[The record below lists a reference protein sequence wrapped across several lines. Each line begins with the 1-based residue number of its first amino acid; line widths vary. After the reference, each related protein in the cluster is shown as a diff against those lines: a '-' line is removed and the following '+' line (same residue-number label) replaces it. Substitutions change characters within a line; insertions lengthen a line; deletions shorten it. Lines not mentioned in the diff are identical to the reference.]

1 MDSKKSKMNVLMLPW
16 LAQGHITPFLELA
29 KKLTNKNFHIYFC
42 STPINLISIK
52 KRITDKYSLSIELV
66 EIHLPSLPELP
77 PHYHTTNGLPIHLN
91 STLKTAFEMA
101 STSFSTILNTLS
113 PDLVIYD
120 VSPSWAQSTALS
132 FDIPA
137 VQLMITGATVVSFG
151 QHMIKHCGSVE
162 FPFPAIK
169 LQGFHETQFRH
180 FVETVVKEYNDKQVA
195 SVNDQPSCNFMLYN
209 TFRELEGKYIDYLPV
224 IGEKKVVPVG
234 PLVQGIDDDENEHS
248 EIIQWLDNK
257 GEYSTLFVSFG
268 SEYFMSK
275 EEIEEIAHGLE
286 LSMVN
291 FIWVVRFPEVEKV
304 ELEEALPKG
313 FIDRVG
319 ERGLVVEGW
328 APQARILTHSSTGGF
343 VSHCGWNSVLE
354 SLKFGVPMVAIPM
367 QYEQPLNA
375 KLVEEVGVAAEV
387 NRDINGRLNRE
398 EIAQVIRKV
407 VVEKSGEDIRIKARI
422 FGDKI
427 RMKGDEEIDEAVEV
441 LLQLCKDVKLLKN

>member
-1 MDSKKSKMNVLMLPW
+1 MDTKQSKTNVLMLPW
-16 LAQGHITPFLELA
+16 LAHGHISPFLELA
-29 KKLTNKNFHIYFC
+29 KKLLERNFHIYLC
-42 STPINLISIK
+42 STPINLKSIK

-66 EIHLPSLPELP
+66 EIHIPSLPELR
-77 PHYHTTNGLPIHLN
+77 PHYHATNSLPIHLN
-91 STLKTAFEMA
+91 STLRTAFEMA

-120 VSPSWAQSTALS
+120 TLSNTQSTALS
-132 FDIPA
+132 FNIPG
-137 VQLMITGATVVSFG
+137 VQLMTTGATMVSFV
-151 QHMIKHCGSVE
+151 QHIIKHHGSVA

-169 LQGFHETQFRH
+169 LTGFHETQFLAL
-180 FVETVVKEYNDKQVA
+180 VN
-195 SVNDQPSCNFMLYN
+195 NDQPSCNFMLYN
-209 TFRELEGKYIDYLPV
+209 TCKELERKYIDYLTV
-224 IGEKKVVPVG
+224 IGEEKVVPVG
-234 PLVQGIDDDENEHS
+234 PLVQGIVDDENEHS

-291 FIWVVRFPEVEKV
+291 FIWVVRFPNAEKV

-313 FIDRVG
+313 FVDRLG

-343 VSHCGWNSVLE
+343 LSHCGWNSVLE
-354 SLKFGVPMVAIPM
+354 SLKFGVPIVAIPM
-367 QYEQPLNA
+367 QFEQPLTA
-375 KLVEEVGVAAEV
+375 KLVEEVGVAVEV

-407 VVEKSGEDIRIKARI
+407 MVEKSGEDIRIKAKN
-422 FGDKI
+422 FGEKI
-427 RMKGDEEIDEAVEV
+427 RMKGDEEIEEALEV